1 VRGFD
6 TINTAI
12 DTDRAGYPTQ
22 TFHVAPATEAT
33 HAPQKAQLDEH
44 INTVSAVHGATSGNS
59 PGSLM
64 VRDVN
69 GDVGART
76 FVGDLLGTASASKTV
91 SDTAPDSGSATLVY
105 GTMAGSDAFRI
116 LITGTDDGGWAEIAT
131 SDNGTEPIFVRQYA
145 GAFTNAVRTLTLLDE
160 NGDSLFPGAVKA
172 ASGGVEVSS
181 NHTGLYGGNM
191 DGAGFYGNNLKLSS
205 WFGVGFAPTITG
217 TPVPYGEYSHWF
229 NTRNGDAGMR
239 GTLTQNSD
247 LRLKENI
254 LSIPDALTKVCSL
267 RGITYDRKDG
277 GGRSTGVIAQE
288 VQAVLPE
295 AVAMADDDQG
305 TLSVAY
311 GNLVGL
317 LIESIKELKAE
328 VDQLKVAISA
338 P

>member
-1 VRGFD
+1 MANEFYNRGATFNPDELADGDALEAEFDAVVRGFD

-22 TFHVAPATEAT
+22 TFHVAPATETT
-33 HAPQKAQLDEH
+33 HAPQKAQLDAH
-44 INTVSAVHGATSGNS
+44 TNSTGGVHGAASGNI
-59 PGSLM
+59 PGNLM
-64 VRDVN
+64 MRDSN
-69 GDVGART
+69 GDVAART
-76 FVGDLLGTASASKTV
+76 FVGDCYGNANTATNATQHINATGGVHGAASENIPGKLMMR
-91 SDTAPDSGSATLVY
+91 DSNGDVAARTFVGNFAVY
-105 GTMAGSDAFRI
+105 GSNVGMYNGNA
-116 LITGTDDGGWAEIAT
+116 DG
-131 SDNGTEPIFVRQYA
+131 V
-145 GAFTNAVRTLTLLDE
+145 
-160 NGDSLFPGAVKA
+160 
-172 ASGGVEVSS
+172 
-181 NHTGLYGGNM
+181 
-191 DGAGFYGNNLKLSS
+191 GFYGNNLKLSS
-205 WFGVGFAPTITG
+205 WFGVGFAPAITG
-217 TPVPYGEYSHWF
+217 SPVPYGEYSHWF